1 MLHRVEQSVY
11 ALLRTRDMAVSRYKE
26 FGIPVDWLS
35 DSGVV
40 GKVFSLFFLYLLLHN
55 ICLSLEKCY
64 VSFVTQIKLSSV
76 QLARKYMKRVAYEL
90 DSVSGSD
97 KDPNREFLL
106 LQGVRF
112 AFRVHQV
119 IKETLESN
127 KKIRII

>member
-1 MLHRVEQSVY
+1 MYTRFYVQETWRFHDTKSLAFQLIGCLIL
-11 ALLRTRDMAVSRYKE
+11 ALLERC
-26 FGIPVDWLS
+26 
-35 DSGVV
+35 
-40 GKVFSLFFLYLLLHN
+40 FSLFFLYLLLHN
-55 ICLSLEKCY
+55 TCLSLEKCH

-90 DSVSGSD
+90 DSISGSD

-127 KKIRII
+127 KNLRII